1 MAKRKTKR
9 GGRKDGRFPELELDV
24 KYPREKSELERDLE
38 TARNKLDHEAK
49 TTYFLHEIRDVIEA
63 TNDLVDVLLPRL
75 PYYERLEKEW
85 VAKKASQNKSQ
96 LENTEDADIAD
107 GSNKKR
113 RKYKDDY
120 SDLDV

>member
-9 GGRKDGRFPELELDV
+9 GGRKDGKFPELELDV

-85 VAKKASQNKSQ
+85 VAQKASQNKSQ

-107 GSNKKR
+107 ESNKKR

>member
-9 GGRKDGRFPELELDV
+9 GGRKDGKFPELEPDV

-85 VAKKASQNKSQ
+85 VAQKASQNKSQ

-107 GSNKKR
+107 ESNKKR